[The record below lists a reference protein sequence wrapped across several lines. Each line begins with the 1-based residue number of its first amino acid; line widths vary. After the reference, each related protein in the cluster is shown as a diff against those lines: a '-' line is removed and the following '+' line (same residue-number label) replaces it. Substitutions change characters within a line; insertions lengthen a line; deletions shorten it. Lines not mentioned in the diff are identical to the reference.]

1 MPESPETLAHQA
13 HTWWTTSIIDV
24 HPGAIALRG
33 YDVRDLIGS
42 VTFPDMVWLLL
53 RGDLP
58 TTSQSALL
66 EAALVSAVDHGPH
79 APSIATSRMAVTCGL
94 PLNGA
99 IASAVNML
107 DDVHGGAGQQCM
119 ELYADVRAVLAT
131 DNGVVADEQ
140 AVLAATQTV
149 VNEWRDRGVTYLPGY
164 GHRFHPVD
172 PRTGTLLGLVA
183 DAADAGVVSGEYAAI
198 GRCVETVLA
207 RGRSTRVPMNVDGRP
222 PPSSTASSAFLPS
235 SAEGCSSSPAQ
246 WASSPT
252 RGSSHSRAAASRA
265 LCHPRFPSATPACQ
279 RARCPTA
286 GPRDRPPAAAARHSQ
301 ESKDEGPRLQSA
313 RALSRTPRRPARLRP
328 LRPHEHRG
336 ARGAVAEQADRL
348 RQHAT

>member
-1 MPESPETLAHQA
+1 MLESSETLVRQA
-13 HTWWTTSIIDV
+13 HEWWTTSIIDV
-24 HPGAIALRG
+24 HPGAITIRG

-79 APSIATSRMAVTCGL
+79 APSIAASRMAVSCGL

-119 ELYADVRAVLAT
+119 ELFADVRAALAT
-131 DNGVVADEQ
+131 DNGVDAGEA
-140 AVLAATQTV
+140 AVLAATENV
-149 VNEWRDRGVTYLPGY
+149 VAEWRDRGVAYLPGY

-172 PRTGTLLGLVA
+172 PRTGTLLGLV
-183 DAADAGVVSGEYAAI
+183 DEAAKAGVVSGEYAVI

-207 RGRSTRVPMNVDGRP
+207 RGRSARVPMNVDGATAVVYSELGFP
-222 PPSSTASSAFLPS
+222 PQLGRGLFILSRSVGILAHAWEQSQQGGRIKGPMP
-235 SAEGCSSSPAQ
+235 
-246 WASSPT
+246 PT
-252 RGSSHSRAAASRA
+252 IPFRY
-265 LCHPRFPSATPACQ
+265 
-279 RARCPTA
+279 A
-286 GPRDRPPAAAARHSQ
+286 GVP
-301 ESKDEGPRLQSA
+301 A
-313 RALSRTPRRPARLRP
+313 RAL
-328 LRPHEHRG
+328 
-336 ARGAVAEQADRL
+336 ADRASA
-348 RQHAT
+348 RPSAFAGHRAPRGEQV

>member
-1 MPESPETLAHQA
+1 MLESPETLVRQA
-13 HTWWTTSIIDV
+13 HEWWTTSIIDV
-24 HPGAIALRG
+24 HPGAITIRG

-79 APSIATSRMAVTCGL
+79 APSIATSRMAVSCGL

-119 ELYADVRAVLAT
+119 ELYADVRAALAT
-131 DNGVVADEQ
+131 GDSVDTGEG
-140 AVLAATQTV
+140 AVLAATENV
-149 VNEWRDRGVTYLPGY
+149 VAQWRDRGVAYLPGY

-172 PRTGTLLGLVA
+172 PRTGTLLGLV
-183 DAADAGVVSGEYAAI
+183 DEAAKAGVVSGEYAVI

-207 RGRSTRVPMNVDGRP
+207 RGRSARVPMNVDGATAVVYSELGFP
-222 PPSSTASSAFLPS
+222 PQLGRGLFILSRSVGILAHAWEQSQQGGRIKGPMPPTIPFRYTGLP
-235 SAEGCSSSPAQ
+235 
-246 WASSPT
+246 
-252 RGSSHSRAAASRA
+252 
-265 LCHPRFPSATPACQ
+265 
-279 RARCPTA
+279 
-286 GPRDRPPAAAARHSQ
+286 
-301 ESKDEGPRLQSA
+301 A
-313 RALSRTPRRPARLRP
+313 RALADRGSARLSAFAGHP
-328 LRPHEHRG
+328 APPG
-336 ARGAVAEQADRL
+336 EQG
-348 RQHAT
+348 